1 MDEML
6 PSLNEA
12 FVNDEELPK
21 ERGIKNEKLL
31 DEVAYAGKEL
41 CKSLKTEL
49 QGQVHKDASA
59 EELEE
64 AV

>member
-1 MDEML
+1 M
-6 PSLNEA
+6 
-12 FVNDEELPK
+12 NDEELSK